1 MESLLANVSLATPLS
16 AWLSGTGI
24 LKVQQ
29 LTLARASSAL
39 SGYFSHTG
47 QSNSPQ
53 FALPTGPGRKAW
65 DKVPR

>member
-1 MESLLANVSLATPLS
+1 MGSLLANVSLATPLII
-16 AWLSGTGI
+16 WLSGTA
-24 LKVQQ
+24 LPKLHR
-29 LTLARASSAL
+29 LTWARSSSAPR
-39 SGYFSHTG
+39 GYFPRPG